1 MKYSAKFKEKMVV
14 KMLGPNAKSA
24 NALSREV
31 GIAQPTLSLWLR
43 QAKMDP
49 MTEDQRKGS
58 PGRPKGQKR
67 WTDAEKIRVVLEAAA
82 AGPEGL
88 GALLR
93 REGLHEPTLAQF
105 RQEVMDAAARG
116 FEAARP
122 ARGLS
127 PEQKELRKLKKEL
140 DRKEKAL
147 AEAAAL
153 LVLRGKAEALFRSEE
168 EGNDTDESNGK

>member
-1 MKYSAKFKEKMVV
+1 MEPMSAEK
-14 KMLGPNAKSA
+14 GP
-24 NALSREV
+24 
-31 GIAQPTLSLWLR
+31 G
-43 QAKMDP
+43 
-49 MTEDQRKGS
+49 
-58 PGRPKGQKR
+58 GRPKGQKR
-67 WTDAEKIRVVLEAAA
+67 WTDAEKIRVVMEAEA

-93 REGLHEPTLAQF
+93 REGLHEATLGQF
-105 RQEVMDAAARG
+105 RQEVLEAAARG

-122 ARGLS
+122 ARGIS
-127 PEQKELRKLKKEL
+127 PEQKQLRKLKKEL

-168 EGNDTDESNGK
+168 EGDDTDGSSER